1 MLLSKQRFETE
12 DGSKIEGIRITLAPK
27 ISKFF
32 SMCANGNNDN
42 LMLLKT
48 FNPVIFAWYEGAD
61 FNEST
66 DWHKYCE
73 DHLNELLDIKE
84 GKKNDD

>member
-1 MLLSKQRFETE
+1 MFLSKQQFKTE
-12 DGSKIEGIRITLAPK
+12 DGSIIEGIRITLAPK

-32 SMCANGNNDN
+32 ALSVNGNNDN

-48 FNPVIFAWYEGAD
+48 FNSVVYAWYEGSE